1 MKWDNTQRLIDS
13 SFELTMLAIK
23 YCGNLCI
30 VNNKG
35 EETPLDRKRPKQLD
49 KNDVKFAYD
58 LCMSLNTDSV
68 VNEIES
74 HLTGDYDNNKLI
86 FKVFFGKIAKR
97 CNCLPL
103 LFGASDWNV
112 KAPKDWMKIGGWE
125 QYMTSCKDIK
135 MFVWLIA
142 VCLRDKFDYLIREVQ
157 SLADTY
163 DLVFDESDSEE
174 SEIETI
180 TVAKNKKSQTFSDI
194 IQYHDKERLL
204 KRFHELIDGRKG
216 ADAGSVILKAFIE
229 NYITRLPTQKEYE
242 SEFNRIGSWTAIHNY
257 MNEDNRNA
265 LYRANRIV
273 FFS

>member
-135 MFVWLIA
+135 MFVWLIG

-194 IQYHDKERLL
+194 IQYDDKGGRFSIPVECAPLL
-204 KRFHELIDGRKG
+204 LFEVAKDSKLRRPAMITTFVD
-216 ADAGSVILKAFIE
+216 
-229 NYITRLPTQKEYE
+229 YITRNSVDRDMAL
-242 SEFNRIGSWTAIHNY
+242 
-257 MNEDNRNA
+257 RN
-265 LYRANRIV
+265 LDLGLFGNQQQ
-273 FFS
+273 

>member
-86 FKVFFGKIAKR
+86 FKVFFGKNCYCVFISGGRKR
-97 CNCLPL
+97 KSFLK
-103 LFGASDWNV
+103 G
-112 KAPKDWMKIGGWE
+112 
-125 QYMTSCKDIK
+125 
-135 MFVWLIA
+135 
-142 VCLRDKFDYLIREVQ
+142 EVQ
-157 SLADTY
+157 QGSCSWNRLDLANTG
-163 DLVFDESDSEE
+163 L
-174 SEIETI
+174 
-180 TVAKNKKSQTFSDI
+180 
-194 IQYHDKERLL
+194 
-204 KRFHELIDGRKG
+204 
-216 ADAGSVILKAFIE
+216 
-229 NYITRLPTQKEYE
+229 
-242 SEFNRIGSWTAIHNY
+242 
-257 MNEDNRNA
+257 
-265 LYRANRIV
+265 
-273 FFS
+273 